1 MKDLTNK
8 YIKFLGIEP
17 STRKDKKYM
26 AIFQIGTTGT
36 ELKEVVVKKIHFGD
50 KKYSDFTIHKDEERR
65 KLYVNRHRNDNL
77 ENPLSPGSLSMYILW
92 SKPTIEQGINY
103 YKSKF
108 NNI

>member
-92 SKPTIEQGINY
+92 SKPSIEQGVNY

-108 NNI
+108 NF